1 MINYAHRGF
10 SERYPE
16 NTMYAFYMALE
27 ARADGIETDI
37 QRTADGVP
45 VLFHDATLERILG
58 IGGSIRDHTLAEL
71 SRMDFGAWKGAQ
83 FAGEPIVTLEEFL
96 RRFGMRR
103 LSFALEL
110 KQEGVGPD
118 VLEAVG
124 RFGVRDRV
132 ILTSFMPGELAAV
145 RRLDP
150 DIRLGYLTREA
161 DEEAFRFIAENR
173 IQQLCPHI
181 DRFSGE
187 QLARAREA
195 GLSVRF
201 WGISSRERM
210 MKAIESGADG
220 MTVNDPSA
228 LSAALGRL

>member
-1 MINYAHRGF
+1 
-10 SERYPE
+10 
-16 NTMYAFYMALE
+16 
-27 ARADGIETDI
+27 
-37 QRTADGVP
+37 
-45 VLFHDATLERILG
+45 
-58 IGGSIRDHTLAEL
+58 
-71 SRMDFGAWKGAQ
+71 
-83 FAGEPIVTLEEFL
+83 
-96 RRFGMRR
+96 MRR

-161 DEEAFRFIAENR
+161 DEEVFRFIAENR